1 MLSLT
6 KSRNSGKQLL
16 VLFVLLFTVFFT
28 YTVVAQEGSFL
39 RKPSNVIL
47 PEKIQKPVLDPLPAG
62 TYTVGTGGYFTTI
75 QAAFDKLSIDG
86 IAGEVILELTDN
98 LYTAPASQFG
108 FMLNGPI
115 PGAGPTSRVTIK
127 PAQNKNVTIEGDNE
141 ALLYLINTSYVT
153 FDGVSLTGSTTL
165 TIHALQN
172 SAYVFNDALDFI
184 NNSDHNI
191 IQNITFIVDDNLRAS
206 GSGFWYSYL
215 GAFAPDSNLI
225 QNNFVKKAGL
235 AFFVITPT
243 ANVRGKGNIIREN
256 HIGSETDS
264 LISYGI
270 QSNYGDNTIIED
282 NVIQNLKSTITGSN
296 QLQVGILSYGGNGDI
311 IRNNIIHNFRA
322 ISGFTSSGIYL
333 TGSWSVPGS
342 YNYVYNNMVYNINS
356 VSNLANNR
364 VAGIQ
369 LEYQN
374 NPRVYYNSVYLSGNG
389 ASYQGS
395 AALYIFTGCTYVE
408 AKNNIFINT
417 RDEGPHCASAIYD
430 QSLGNL
436 TSDYNDLYYDDTNAN
451 NCLVRI
457 ASIKYNTLAD
467 WQATGK
473 DFHSVSVMPCFSG
486 SNLHIDVTEA
496 TCLESRGTP
505 IPGIDTDFDGEPRHT
520 YLPDIGADE
529 FDGLRPIGPLTYG
542 AYSVGT
548 NGFFPSIETI
558 FNKLETDGVE
568 DNVTLE
574 LIDELYTAPSDE
586 FGFKLNGP
594 ITGAG
599 DESRIIIKPAENK
612 NVTVV
617 GGGRM
622 TLSFWNTNYVT
633 IDGVDVTGATTLTIH
648 TLQNTQYPWN
658 EGIDFLDN
666 SDHNIIQN
674 TIFINED
681 YTRAGG
687 GIGIFS
693 LTDTQSAP
701 DSNLVQNNLIKRS
714 GIGIYLSA
722 YNTGAFT
729 IATGNIIRGN
739 VIGSETDTL
748 ISWGMQ
754 IEKTYKT
761 IIENNF
767 IGGIRRH
774 STTFELTAGIN
785 SYWGIENIIRNNI
798 VRNVYSYDAAGS
810 TGILLSGVSANG
822 GSLNMVYNNMIYDIH
837 SLSSQNDSRVCGILT
852 WQQSSPKIYYN
863 SVYLTGT
870 GANHFGSAALR
881 IEGTTTNAD
890 VKNNIL
896 INMRDDSPHCASA
909 IFNYQTTNYTSDYNV
924 LFYDDANQNNCLARV
939 GSIDYKTLP
948 DYQVTLRDLHSYVE
962 MPHFIEPYLH
972 IDDTI
977 ATYIESRGIPITGID
992 TDFDGDLRNPTNPD
1006 IGADELD
1013 GIVGVED
1020 EETLP
1025 TEYALEQN
1033 YPNPF
1038 NPSTTF
1044 RYSIPQTS
1052 KVVIKVYD
1060 ILGNEIALLMDEE
1073 KTVGTYE
1080 IEFNSH
1086 SGEVRNLPSGVYFYQ
1101 LRAGEYVNTKKM
1113 LLIK

>member
-1 MLSLT
+1 MLSIT
-6 KSRNSGKQLL
+6 KSRYNGKRLL
-16 VLFVLLFTVFFT
+16 VLFVLLFTVFIT
-28 YTVVAQEGSFL
+28 YTVDAQEYGLL

-47 PEKIQKPVLDPLPAG
+47 LEKIQGPLGDPTPAG
-62 TYTVGTGGYFTTI
+62 TYSIGTGGYFPTI
-75 QAAFDKLSIDG
+75 DSAFNKLSIDG
-86 IAGEVILELTDN
+86 VAGNVTLELIDE
-98 LYTAPASQFG
+98 LYVAPATQFG
-108 FMLNGPI
+108 FLLNGPI
-115 PGAGPTSRVTIK
+115 PGAGATSRVTIK
-127 PAQNKNVTIEGDNE
+127 PAQNKNVTIEGSNE
-141 ALLYLINTSYVT
+141 SLLYLINTSYVT
-153 FDGVSLTGSTTL
+153 FDGVSTTGPTTL

-191 IQNITFIVDDNLRAS
+191 IQNITFIVEDNLRAS
-206 GSGFWYSYL
+206 GSGFWYSYV

-235 AFFVITPT
+235 AFFVISSTST
-243 ANVRGKGNIIREN
+243 TRCKGNIIREN

-264 LISYGI
+264 LVAYGI
-270 QSNYGDNTIIED
+270 QVNYGTNTIIES
-282 NVIQNLKSTITGSN
+282 NSIQNLKSTITGSN

-389 ASYQGS
+389 ANYQGS

-430 QSLGNL
+430 YTAGNL
-436 TSDYNDLYYDDTNAN
+436 TSDYNDLYYDDTNNN

-457 ASIKYNTLAD
+457 AGTKYNTLAD
-467 WQATGK
+467 WQEMGK
-473 DFHSVSVMPCFSG
+473 DFHSMSIIPCFCSPA
-486 SNLHIDVTEA
+486 LHIDCTIA

-505 IPGIDTDFDGEPRHT
+505 ISGFNTDIDGDIRHNF
-520 YLPDIGADE
+520 LPDIGADE
-529 FDGLRPIGPLTYG
+529 FAGLVPTGAVSVG

-558 FNKLETDGVE
+558 FNRLETDGVGG
-568 DNVTLE
+568 NVTLE
-574 LIDELYTAPSDE
+574 LIDDLYTAPSDL
-586 FGFKLNGP
+586 FGFKIDGP
-594 ITGAG
+594 IPGAG
-599 DESRIIIKPAENK
+599 PNSRVTIKPAGNK

-622 TLSFWNTNYVT
+622 TLSFWNTSYVT
-633 IDGVDVTGATTLTIH
+633 IDGVDLTGATTLTIH
-648 TLQNTQYPWN
+648 TLQNPQYPWN
-658 EGIDFLDN
+658 EGIDFLNN

-701 DSNLVQNNLIKRS
+701 DSNIVRNNLIKRS

-754 IEKTYKT
+754 IEKTYQT

-774 STTFELTAGIN
+774 SNTFELTAGIN
-785 SYWGIENIIRNNI
+785 SYWGLNNVIRNNI
-798 VRNVYSYDAAGS
+798 VRNVHSYEAAGS
-810 TGILLSGVSANG
+810 TGILLSGVSANA
-822 GSLNMVYNNMIYDIH
+822 GSLNMVYNNMVYDIQ
-837 SLSSQNDSRVCGILT
+837 SLSSQNDSRVCGILM
-852 WQQSSPKIYYN
+852 WQQNSPKIYYN

-890 VKNNIL
+890 VKNNIM
-896 INMRDDSPHCASA
+896 INVRDDSPYCASA

-924 LFYDDANQNNCLARV
+924 LFYDDTNQNNCLARV
-939 GSIDYKTLP
+939 GSIDYKTLT

-962 MPHFIEPYLH
+962 MPHFVEPYLE
-972 IDDTI
+972 IDPTI
-977 ATYIESRGIPITGID
+977 PTYLESRGTPIAGIETDYKGD
-992 TDFDGDLRNPTNPD
+992 TRNAMTPD
-1006 IGADELD
+1006 IGADEFD

-1020 EETLP
+1020 EKTLL

-1080 IEFNSH
+1080 LNWNAAS
-1086 SGEVRNLPSGVYFYQ
+1086 LPSGVYFYQ
-1101 LRAGEYVNTKKM
+1101 LKSGSFLETKKM
-1113 LLIK
+1113 LLLK

>member
-1 MLSLT
+1 
-6 KSRNSGKQLL
+6 
-16 VLFVLLFTVFFT
+16 
-28 YTVVAQEGSFL
+28 
-39 RKPSNVIL
+39 
-47 PEKIQKPVLDPLPAG
+47 
-62 TYTVGTGGYFTTI
+62 
-75 QAAFDKLSIDG
+75 
-86 IAGEVILELTDN
+86 
-98 LYTAPASQFG
+98 
-108 FMLNGPI
+108 MLNGPI

-153 FDGVSLTGSTTL
+153 FDGVSLTGSTSL

-574 LIDELYTAPSDE
+574 LIDELYTAPTDS

-594 ITGAG
+594 IPGSG
-599 DESRIIIKPAENK
+599 PNSRVKIKPAENE
-612 NVTVV
+612 NVTIE
-617 GGGRM
+617 GNGRYLM
-622 TLSFWNTNYVT
+622 TCINTSYMTV
-633 IDGVDVTGATTLTIH
+633 DGVSISGVTTLAFH
-648 TLQNTQYPWN
+648 ANKNAQYTWN
-658 EGIDFLDN
+658 GCLDFVNN
-666 SDHNIIQN
+666 SDHNIVQN
-674 TIFINED
+674 VIFISDDFYGHGPGPVFETIQGSNA
-681 YTRAGG
+681 TA
-687 GIGIFS
+687 
-693 LTDTQSAP
+693 
-701 DSNLVQNNLIKRS
+701 DSNLIQNNFIKKA
-714 GIGIYLSA
+714 GIAIYV
-722 YNTGAFT
+722 GT
-729 IATGNIIRGN
+729 IPTLLATGNIVRGN
-739 VIGSETDTL
+739 IVGSETDSL
-748 ISWGMQ
+748 IGWGIQ
-754 IEKTYKT
+754 LEYCKNT
-761 IIENNF
+761 IVENNIVQNLKVTHT
-767 IGGIRRH
+767 IGEIVNM
-774 STTFELTAGIN
+774 GIN
-785 SYWGIENIIRNNI
+785 SWVGSNIIIRNNVVHGI
-798 VRNVYSYDAAGS
+798 RSNAGYMS
-810 TGILLSGVSANG
+810 VGILLSGSG
-822 GSLNMVYNNMIYDIH
+822 GTNSEIYNNMIYDIQ
-837 SLSSQNDSRVCGILT
+837 SSSTNNYSRVSGI
-852 WQQSSPKIYYN
+852 QIFYQSNPKVYYN
-863 SVYLTGT
+863 TVYLSGT
-870 GANHFGSAALR
+870 GANKLGSAALY
-881 IEGTTTNAD
+881 IYDGVTNAD
-890 VKNNIL
+890 IKNNIFV
-896 INMRDDSPHCASA
+896 NTRDESPYCASA
-909 IFNYQTTNYTSDYNV
+909 IYDYTTQNLTSDYND
-924 LFYDDANQNNCLARV
+924 LYYDDTNNNNCLVRIA
-939 GSIDYKTLP
+939 GTDYLTLA
-948 DYQVTLRDLHSYVE
+948 DWQATGKDQHSYVE
-962 MPHFIEPYLH
+962 MPHFVEPYLH
-972 IDDTI
+972 IDPAI
-977 ATYIESRGIPITGID
+977 PTYIEARGTPISGIEN
-992 TDFDGDLRNPTNPD
+992 DFDGDLRNTLTPD
-1006 IGADELD
+1006 IGADEID
-1013 GIVGVED
+1013 GTPGVGD
-1020 EETLP
+1020 ENVPP
-1025 TEYALEQN
+1025 TEYALDQN

-1038 NPSTTF
+1038 NPTTTF

-1060 ILGNEIALLMDEE
+1060 ILGNEIVTLMDEE
-1073 KTVGTYE
+1073 KSVGTYQLTWNAVN
-1080 IEFNSH
+1080 I
-1086 SGEVRNLPSGVYFYQ
+1086 PSGVYFYKLQ
-1101 LRAGEYVNTKKM
+1101 AGEYVNTKKM
-1113 LLIK
+1113 ILLK